1 MTDSS
6 IHPSSTYLPLWAL
19 IIALLMQLPA
29 QAQMKRERAVKDGPV
44 QDTFLA
50 GSVAGLSTVETLPKG
65 NLNTMTMHNFG
76 LLSGGL
82 ETFYGLDGGAVVR
95 LGIDY
100 GLTDRMDIGIGRTS
114 EENTVDIRLKYAL
127 LRQSISGKTPVSIA
141 FKGDVGINTQKER
154 RFDFSF
160 NERLNYLASLMVA
173 RKFSDRLSLQLAP
186 MISHFNTVVIEQ
198 EQDDR
203 QHTIAAIGVAGRYK
217 FSKRNALTFEYLP
230 VLTEKN
236 SQTKNHAAIGYE
248 IDTGGHVFQLFIM
261 SGRWFTEQHLI
272 ARTDADASAL
282 DFRFGFNINRVFSL

>member
-1 MTDSS
+1 MTDPKL
-6 IHPSSTYLPLWAL
+6 PSSAKQAGFFTLLIILLVQLPL
-19 IIALLMQLPA
+19 
-29 QAQMKRERAVKDGPV
+29 QAQMKRERAEQDGPV
-44 QDTFLA
+44 QDIFLA
-50 GSVAGLSTVETLPKG
+50 GSIAGLSTVETLPKG

-100 GLTDRMDIGIGRTS
+100 GVTDRLDIGIGRTS
-114 EENTVDIRLKYAL
+114 EENTVDLRMKYAVI
-127 LRQSISGKTPVSIA
+127 RQNKSGNTPVSIA
-141 FKGDVGINTQKER
+141 FKGDLGINTQKER

-160 NERLNYLASLMVA
+160 RERINYLGSLMIA
-173 RKFSDRLSLQLAP
+173 RKFNDQLSLQLSP
-186 MISHFNTVVIEQ
+186 MVSHFNTIVIEQ
-198 EQDDR
+198 QQDNKK
-203 QHTIAAIGVAGRYK
+203 HTIAALGIAGRYK
-217 FSKRNALTFEYLP
+217 LSKRNALTFEYLP
-230 VLTEKN
+230 LLTEKN
-236 SQTKNHAAIGYE
+236 SNTHNHAAIGYE